1 MARNT
6 VKTKP
11 GFACHE
17 TEYKVLN
24 DQRLAVIRSYNMWYA
39 FGHAVAHGY
48 FWLLLVIGLDLSSQP
63 LVLAAPAV
71 ATLIVWFAYKAI
83 LVIDRGMIWLYP
95 RLIFLELIL
104 DYHSYRDYLRRRP
117 RGDSER
123 AFIETYEQIHAA
135 SPADLWDQ
143 INSQFKE
150 RDFPADRRI
159 TGHFKWAAFLSVALF
174 WVIVAIILQPIYF
187 PLSG

>member
-1 MARNT
+1 MKNT
-6 VKTKP
+6 VKTNP

-24 DQRLAVIRSYNMWYA
+24 DQRLAAIRSYNMWYA
-39 FGHAVAHGY
+39 FGHAVAHAT

-63 LVLAAPAV
+63 LVFAAAV
-71 ATLIVWFAYKAI
+71 TASLIVWFAYKAI
-83 LVIDRGMIWLYP
+83 LIIDRGMIWLYP

-104 DYHSYRDYLRRRP
+104 DYHSYRDYLRNRP

-123 AFIETYEQIHAA
+123 AFIETSEQSHAA
-135 SPADLWDQ
+135 SDDDLWAE
-143 INSQFKE
+143 INSRFKE

-159 TGHFKWAAFLSVALF
+159 TGHFKWAALLSVALF
-174 WVIVAIILQPIYF
+174 WVIVAIILQPNYF
-187 PLSG
+187 PVGG